1 MEYKWAE
8 ADGSLTSMSLTGSKV
23 CFFFGGMFPWI
34 FFSCRFNVVFLETSN
49 FSKEEKVS
57 FYYVGVKVGVPSS
70 QEVVFYRCFQ

>member
-8 ADGSLTSMSLTGSKV
+8 ADGSVTSMSPTGSKV
-23 CFFFGGMFPWI
+23 CCCFFGGNVSMG
-34 FFSCRFNVVFLETSN
+34 FFFRVDFLLVFLKTSN

-70 QEVVFYRCFQ
+70 QEVVFL